1 MEQSQAD
8 PFPNCFQMM
17 SPSPIHSVHKLPFRL
32 AGSSSFWLYLIIFS
46 QATIRYILW
55 RNHIASRLLLLILAI
70 AILSC
75 HTLKKILPGM
85 EIVSPQLQP
94 FLHCGFMW
102 FDFIFKM
109 SVYIMHEI
117 IPCASGIC
125 VIWGQLT
132 AFVRVIG
139 EVIHCYKRIGLR
151 CSLFMLQTW
160 NSVAKCLLCS
170 KVRHLSALSGHIA
183 GSLAQIAL
191 LLGSWRQ
198 NLSAWGFGTGNL
210 EVFFFFSFLTVTAAC
225 DGVES
230 DRYNGMRKKWAQSE
244 SLGKLRR
251 ACQSD
256 TRFEHKSPREKLKC
270 ILLRKLY
277 LRGELITVAGAV

>member
-1 MEQSQAD
+1 
-8 PFPNCFQMM
+8 
-17 SPSPIHSVHKLPFRL
+17 
-32 AGSSSFWLYLIIFS
+32 
-46 QATIRYILW
+46 
-55 RNHIASRLLLLILAI
+55 
-70 AILSC
+70 
-75 HTLKKILPGM
+75 M

-102 FDFIFKM
+102 FYFIFKM

-139 EVIHCYKRIGLR
+139 EMIHCCKRIGLR
-151 CSLFMLQTW
+151 CSFSRLQTW
-160 NSVAKCLLCS
+160 NSVAKCLLCC
-170 KVRHLSALSGHIA
+170 KVRHLSALTGHIA

-198 NLSAWGFGTGNL
+198 NLSAWGFETGNL
-210 EVFFFFSFLTVTAAC
+210 EGFFSLFWLSQLLVMGLSLT
-225 DGVES
+225 DIMGWEK
-230 DRYNGMRKKWAQSE
+230 NEHNPE